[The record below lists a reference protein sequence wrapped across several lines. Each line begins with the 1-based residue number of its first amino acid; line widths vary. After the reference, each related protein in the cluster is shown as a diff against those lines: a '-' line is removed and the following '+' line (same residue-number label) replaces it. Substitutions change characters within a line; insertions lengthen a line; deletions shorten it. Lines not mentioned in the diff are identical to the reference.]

1 MSKCRK
7 FCPLN
12 ERHLWRVSG
21 VRGCH
26 GDWKNFAQS
35 TGRFCYRGARFFF
48 VFFQIYRCFFLF
60 FFSSSIVSRGKISSR
75 DQSPSCARS
84 FYWVAS
90 SCSWKWLISMTRAS
104 TTRPAQTISDFTTAV
119 AVDLRT
125 ATAVAFIE
133 EWATNV
139 LMCRIIV
146 ACLINFDLGEAEVWA
161 TWAWTEEP
169 LAFGVLA
176 VGPGVDLEWGPS
188 QWAAVMHI
196 KAEAGRVRKAG

>member
-1 MSKCRK
+1 MTCFGRSRLSRWLEK
-7 FCPLN
+7 FCAINGEVL
-12 ERHLWRVSG
+12 LSWR
-21 VRGCH
+21 
-26 GDWKNFAQS
+26 
-35 TGRFCYRGARFFF
+35 TFFF
-48 VFFQIYRCFFLF
+48 CIFPDLQVLLF
-60 FFSSSIVSRGKISSR
+60 VFFSSSIVSRGKISSR